1 MSPTNAKSLVR
12 EKSEGTHDDF
22 IRNSRILI
30 ASTKNKMERVQT
42 MSNEL
47 GYLTSL
53 IKDDRKQP
61 TKPKHQIVDQSQ
73 RQTEDLSKQI
83 NQSQAKNDKESK
95 HETVIQSQRKTD
107 NQSKHQ
113 FPNQSRR
120 DIVKQPKPSTVNQ
133 SKLQTGNQT
142 NKGIVDVKENRVGHQ
157 KDRPARQSVPGHI
170 VSDKPRKKDNTPK
183 RSSKLR
189 KLSDGGRLKLI
200 QSTLQKVKEADA
212 KGKEPPPQPV
222 SIESSCA
229 KSHKIVIPR
238 DTFYDSKA
246 GDTTADSDHQTGGNN
261 KTGSDVLP
269 GCLCDCGG
277 NLIVDE
283 SAERAIAARHQAKC
297 KPKSRGHVSK
307 HCCVSHYSSYQ
318 GPVVLAD
325 EDTAF
330 SRLPALH
337 VHNIQIPSP
346 RPRSNIDI
354 RCKDSIQTVKDSNS
368 FNSCLNKD
376 DIRNAEKRKLKN
388 WWHHRCACVQEYIR
402 QNEQMESRR
411 PTLKPN
417 KVTLQTTGFSSSV
430 CSGSETFMP
439 FEEVSI
445 GYRLMVGG
453 QASFPISIR
462 HLKKFRTQFRR

>member
-1 MSPTNAKSLVR
+1 MSPTQKPTSTQ
-12 EKSEGTHDDF
+12 EQSDDSHDDF

-30 ASTKNKMERVQT
+30 ESTKNKMERVQK

-53 IKDDRKQP
+53 IKDDRKQA
-61 TKPKHQIVDQSQ
+61 TKSKQQIVNQ
-73 RQTEDLSKQI
+73 SKQ
-83 NQSQAKNDKESK
+83 Q
-95 HETVIQSQRKTD
+95 TD
-107 NQSKHQ
+107 NQSKQ
-113 FPNQSRR
+113 Q
-120 DIVKQPKPSTVNQ
+120 TVNQ
-133 SKLQTGNQT
+133 SKQQTDNQSKQQT
-142 NKGIVDVKENRVGHQ
+142 VNQFKKSIEDVRETRISHQ
-157 KDRPARQSVPGHI
+157 KDSRPARHSVPGHI
-170 VSDKPRKKDNTPK
+170 VSDRPRKKDNTPK
-183 RSSKLR
+183 ISSKLR

-212 KGKEPPPQPV
+212 KDKYLTKE
-222 SIESSCA
+222 SKESSSI

-238 DTFYDSKA
+238 DSCFDGKID
-246 GDTTADSDHQTGGNN
+246 DTKTDRDDLRSSDTKTGG
-261 KTGSDVLP
+261 DVLP

-283 SAERAIAARHQAKC
+283 TAERAIAARHQAKYRT
-297 KPKSRGHVSK
+297 KLRGPASK
-307 HCCVSHYSSYQ
+307 HCCVSHFSSYH
-318 GPVVLAD
+318 GPVILAG

-330 SRLPALH
+330 SHLPALR
-337 VHNIQIPSP
+337 VNNIQIPSP
-346 RPRSNIDI
+346 RPRSNMDI
-354 RCKDSIQTVKDSNS
+354 RCKDSIQMVKDSNS

-417 KVTLQTTGFSSSV
+417 KVTLQTTGFSSLYSE
-430 CSGSETFMP
+430 SGNFVP
-439 FEEVSI
+439 YEEVSI
-445 GYRLMVGG
+445 GYRLMVGR

-462 HLKKFRTQFRR
+462 HLRKFRTQIKR